1 MSQSI
6 IQYKS
11 CRKCSRPV
19 DLKTKFKT
27 CCKTCAVSRN
37 YDTMVF
43 TNHVVSHDPI
53 CEVRYH
59 EYKHSQNN
67 ATDVDEVDRKEQEQN
82 TNDSTWRCVLC
93 NYSNKP
99 RNDQCKM
106 CDKDRPNNKRKWT
119 AHKECPTAKASPF
132 HACTQ
137 TCVDL
142 WGVTIDD
149 EPPKKKQK
157 RNPHIH
163 NNEQNTNNAVDTTW
177 ECALCT
183 FQNNKMALQCQV
195 CEVERNG
202 ADEEILKRLKSQ
214 HDELKQTN
222 DDLDNC
228 YIDRYVEIIA
238 DKQQHNTEKN
248 DKEEMDDEPE
258 IISNCDE
265 EFSDHESDND
275 VAVDM
280 FKNGLTPEIVKRKT
294 KHNNDTLSDT
304 NHTSN
309 HNKQSDLLFALET
322 PAFLEQSGFTCI
334 EHDAEDRY
342 IADIVAA
349 TSLNE
354 EEYWNAHNV
363 ANTVPWIDAGD
374 ELDRMIDGF
383 DHGTIESKKVFS
395 KKTKTGALAK
405 GFDHGSNGGVSDGEI
420 DEHSVERVNI
430 QREFQYAMRTGHV
443 VRCRLIRRRQFE
455 DWDEGDTHFR
465 ICESQFMRSCTH
477 GGVSSH
483 GMQSTLKEV
492 IYVINPKLIKQF
504 QAKKKAMKRR
514 LGGSGVNTILA
525 WHGTPSSNTNDIV
538 TKNFRLSHLGGNCG
552 NKGLFGAG
560 IYFSEFANVS
570 QGYGD
575 GLLLCKI
582 MLGKTYKMNSPQ
594 VGCALKQG
602 HDSHMSG
609 GGKYGTEI
617 VIFNMDQILPCYIV
631 KR

>member
-1 MSQSI
+1 MNINIPKTMRTMLMKLIVKNKNKIQMIQHGDVFYAITAINHAMINAKCVTKTDQITKENGLRTKSVQLRKHHRFTPALKNALIFGVLQS
-6 IQYKS
+6 
-11 CRKCSRPV
+11 
-19 DLKTKFKT
+19 
-27 CCKTCAVSRN
+27 
-37 YDTMVF
+37 MM
-43 TNHVVSHDPI
+43 NH
-53 CEVRYH
+53 
-59 EYKHSQNN
+59 Q
-67 ATDVDEVDRKEQEQN
+67 
-82 TNDSTWRCVLC
+82 
-93 NYSNKP
+93 
-99 RNDQCKM
+99 
-106 CDKDRPNNKRKWT
+106 
-119 AHKECPTAKASPF
+119 
-132 HACTQ
+132 
-137 TCVDL
+137 
-142 WGVTIDD
+142 
-149 EPPKKKQK
+149 KKKQK

-183 FQNNKMALQCQV
+183 FQNSKMALQCQV

-405 GFDHGSNGGVSDGEI
+405 GIDNGSDGEI

-525 WHGTPSSNTNDIV
+525 W
-538 TKNFRLSHLGGNCG
+538 
-552 NKGLFGAG
+552 
-560 IYFSEFANVS
+560 
-570 QGYGD
+570 
-575 GLLLCKI
+575 
-582 MLGKTYKMNSPQ
+582 
-594 VGCALKQG
+594 
-602 HDSHMSG
+602 
-609 GGKYGTEI
+609 
-617 VIFNMDQILPCYIV
+617 
-631 KR
+631 